1 MIKLVTFLGNPGKQ
15 YEQTRHNAGWQIA
28 DNLSALEYVQWQNK
42 FKGLYFQ
49 KNMGGEKIT
58 FLKPQTFMNKS
69 GESVQ
74 ALTHFFKLTPQE
86 LLVVHDDIELDL
98 GVVGFKKGGG
108 LAGHNGLRSVTDIL
122 KTKDFYRF
130 RFGVSRPTHGNVS
143 SFVLSKFSS
152 DEQIVLSVAIK
163 KAGEMLEFCF
173 REGIESALQKYQKVK
188 LI

>member
-1 MIKLVTFLGNPGKQ
+1 MIKIVTFLGNPGSQ
-15 YEQTRHNAGWQIA
+15 YQQTRHNVGWQIA
-28 DNLSALEYVQWQNK
+28 GNLPGLEFVQWQNK
-42 FKGLYFQ
+42 FKGLYVQ
-49 KNMGGEKIT
+49 KNIAGDKVT

-74 ALTHFFKLTPQE
+74 ALMHFFKLTPQE
-86 LLVVHDDIELDL
+86 LLVVHDDIELDF
-98 GVVGFKKGGG
+98 GFVGFKKGGG
-108 LAGHNGLRSVTDIL
+108 LAGHNGLRSVADIL

-143 SFVLSKFSS
+143 SFVLSKFSA
-152 DEQIVLSVAIK
+152 DEQIVLSGVLT

-173 REGIESALQKYQKVK
+173 QEGIKSALQDYQKVK